1 MVTFKDL
8 GLSPEVLKALEDLNF
23 TIPTPIQEQ
32 AIPHLLSEKSD
43 FVGLAQTGTGK
54 TAAFGLPM
62 LTRINSNARLPE
74 ALILCPTRELCL
86 QITKDLE
93 GYGKYLTPEGVVA
106 VYGGADIRRQMKQ
119 IKDGASVIVATPGR
133 LLDLIQRKALSLSN
147 VQIVVLDEADEM
159 LNMGFKEDIDE
170 ILSKTP
176 EEKSTWLFSATM
188 PKEVASIAKK
198 FMDNPFEVSIGH
210 KNQGNDNIT
219 HSFYVTK
226 EKNRYEAL
234 KRLIDTNPEI
244 FGLIFCRT
252 RRETQEVAEKLAKEN
267 YNAEALHGDL
277 SQAQRDRVMKLF
289 RQRSLQLLVATDVA
303 ARGIDVDDISHVIN
317 YNLPDDIENY
327 THRSGRTARAGKT
340 GHSLVII
347 NPKEKH
353 KVRSIEKQMRVE
365 FKEGVIPNPEDILKN
380 QMDATIQKIVET
392 PVNEKEL
399 EKYMSDSVGILE
411 AYDKDMIIK
420 MFLSAELNRFMDY
433 YRGSSN
439 LNEAASNDGGGND
452 RAPRR
457 RGDFDENTQ
466 RYFVSLGRKDGLNPG
481 GLLRVICDE
490 TGLTSSDIGRIDIKD
505 KFAFFETKP
514 ELSKAILDGQSNM
527 QYEGKTMTIEL
538 TDKAPKSD
546 RGGSGGFGGNRGGDR
561 GGKFKGDRK
570 PSFGGGGG
578 YGGGGGSYGGGF
590 GGNRGGGGGGFRGRR
605 DEAGGSSGSSS
616 GGGFRGRRDEAGG
629 SSSGGGFRGRKD
641 DAGGTGGSSAGGGF
655 RKKEGKTED
664 KFNAKRK
671 RK

>member
-1 MVTFKDL
+1 MVTFKEL
-8 GLSPEVLKALEDLNF
+8 GLSSEVLKALEDLNF

-74 ALILCPTRELCL
+74 SLILCPTRELCL
-86 QITKDLE
+86 QITKDLT
-93 GYGKYLTPEGVVA
+93 GFGKYLNPDGVVA

-176 EEKSTWLFSATM
+176 DTKSTWLFSATM

-198 FMDNPFEVSIGH
+198 FMDSPFEVSIGH
-210 KNQGNDNIT
+210 KNQGNVNIT
-219 HSFYVTK
+219 HSFFVTK

-234 KRLIDTNPEI
+234 KRLIDMNPDI

-289 RQRSLQLLVATDVA
+289 RNRSLQLLVATDVA

-365 FKEGVIPNPEDILKN
+365 FKEGIIPNSEDILKN

-439 LNEAASNDGGGND
+439 LNETASNDGGSEG
-452 RAPRR
+452 RSPRR

-466 RYFVSLGRKDGLNPG
+466 RYFVSLGRTDGLNPG

-514 ELSKAILDGQSNM
+514 ELSQAILQNQSNM
-527 QYEGKTMTIEL
+527 EYEGKKMTIEL
-538 TDKAPKSD
+538 TDQAPKSD
-546 RGGSGGFGGNRGGDR
+546 RGDRGGFGGNRGGKFRGDRKPSFGGGGGFGGNRGGDR
-561 GGKFKGDRK
+561 GGDR
-570 PSFGGGGG
+570 
-578 YGGGGGSYGGGF
+578 
-590 GGNRGGGGGGFRGRR
+590 GGFRGRR
-605 DEAGGSSGSSS
+605 DDSGGSGSSA
-616 GGGFRGRRDEAGG
+616 GGDRGGFRGRRDDAG
-629 SSSGGGFRGRKD
+629 SS
-641 DAGGTGGSSAGGGF
+641 GSSAGGGGF

>member
-1 MVTFKDL
+1 MLTFKEL
-8 GLSPEVLKALEDLNF
+8 GLSQEVLKALEDLNF
-23 TIPTPIQEQ
+23 INPTPIQEQ
-32 AIPHLLSEKSD
+32 AIPHLLSDQSD

-62 LTRINSNARLPE
+62 LSKINMNARVPE

-86 QITKDLE
+86 QITKDIE
-93 GYGKYLTPEGVVA
+93 SYGKYLKPDGVVA

-133 LLDLIQRKALSLSN
+133 LLDLIQRKALSLAN

-176 EEKSTWLFSATM
+176 DTKDTWLFSATM
-188 PKEVASIAKK
+188 PKEVAAIAKK
-198 FMDNPFEVSIGH
+198 FMDSPFEVSIGH

-353 KVRSIEKQMRVE
+353 KIRSIEKQMRVE
-365 FKEGVIPNPEDILKN
+365 FKEGIIPNSEDILKN

-392 PVNEKEL
+392 PVNEEEL
-399 EKYMSDSVGILE
+399 AKYMSDSLCILE

-439 LNEAASNDGGGND
+439 LNESASNDGGEG
-452 RAPRR
+452 RAKRN

-466 RYFVSLGRKDGLNPG
+466 RYFVSLGRQDGLNPG

-505 KFAFFETKP
+505 RFSFFETKP
-514 ELSKAILDGQSNM
+514 ELSKAILDNQSNM
-527 QYEGKTMTIEL
+527 EYEGKKMSIEL

-546 RGGSGGFGGNRGGDR
+546 RGDRGGFGGNR

-570 PSFGGGGG
+570 PSFGGGGF
-578 YGGGGGSYGGGF
+578 GS
-590 GGNRGGGGGGFRGRR
+590 NRGGDKGGFRGRR
-605 DEAGGSSGSSS
+605 D
-616 GGGFRGRRDEAGG
+616 D
-629 SSSGGGFRGRKD
+629 SGGGFRGRKD
-641 DAGGTGGSSAGGGF
+641 DTGGGF
-655 RKKEGKTED
+655 RGKKDDTVGGFRGKKDDSGSGFRKTEGKTED

>member
-1 MVTFKDL
+1 MVTFDQL
-8 GLSPEVLKALEDLNF
+8 GLSEQVLKALHDLNF
-23 TIPTPIQEQ
+23 ITPTPIQEQ
-32 AIPHLLSEKSD
+32 AIPHLMSDKSD

-54 TAAFGLPM
+54 TAAFGLP
-62 LTRINSNARLPE
+62 LLSKIDSNSRLPE

-86 QITKDLE
+86 QITKDLA
-93 GYGKYLTPEGVVA
+93 GYGKYLNPEGIVA

-119 IKDGASVIVATPGR
+119 IKDGSSVIVATPGR
-133 LLDLIQRKALSLSN
+133 LLDLIKRKALSLSN
-147 VQIVVLDEADEM
+147 VETVVLDEADEM

-176 EEKSTWLFSATM
+176 DTKSTWLFSATM

-210 KNQGNDNIT
+210 KNQGNENIT
-219 HSFYVTK
+219 HTFYVTK
-226 EKNRYEAL
+226 ERNRYEAL

-244 FGLIFCRT
+244 FGLVFCRT

-340 GHSLVII
+340 GQSLVII

-353 KVRSIEKQMRVE
+353 KVRSIEKQMRVA
-365 FKEGVIPNPEDILKN
+365 FKEGIIPNSEDILKN

-392 PVNEKEL
+392 PVNDEEI

-411 AYDKDMIIK
+411 AYPKEAIIK

-433 YRGSSN
+433 YRGSAN
-439 LNEAASNDGGGND
+439 LNETASNDGGGGEG
-452 RAPRR
+452 RSPRR
-457 RGDFDENTQ
+457 RGDFDEDTQ
-466 RYFVSLGRKDGLNPG
+466 RYFVSLGRQDGLNPG
-481 GLLRVICDE
+481 GLLRVICDGS
-490 TGLTSSDIGRIDIKD
+490 GLTSSDIGRIDIKD
-505 KFAFFETKP
+505 RFAFFETKP
-514 ELSKAILDGQSNM
+514 ELSKVILESKEM
-527 QYEGKTMTIEL
+527 LQYEGKPLNIEL

-546 RGGSGGFGGNRGGDR
+546 RGGSGGFGGR

-578 YGGGGGSYGGGF
+578 FGGGF
-590 GGNRGGGGGGFRGRR
+590 GGNRGGDRGGFRGRR
-605 DEAGGSSGSSS
+605 DDAGSS
-616 GGGFRGRRDEAGG
+616 GG
-629 SSSGGGFRGRKD
+629 SSS
-641 DAGGTGGSSAGGGF
+641 GGGF

>member
-1 MVTFKDL
+1 MITFDQL
-8 GLSPEVLKALEDLNF
+8 GLSKEVLKGLSDLNF
-23 TIPTPIQEQ
+23 INPTPIQEQ
-32 AIPHLLSEKSD
+32 AIPHLLSDQSD

-54 TAAFGLPM
+54 TAAFGLP
-62 LTRINSNARLPE
+62 LLSRIDCFSKAPQ

-86 QITKDLE
+86 QITKDL
-93 GYGKYLTPEGVVA
+93 GAYGKFLNPSGVVA

-119 IKDGASVIVATPGR
+119 IKDGASVIIATPGR
-133 LLDLIQRKALSLSN
+133 LMDLINRKAISLS
-147 VQIVVLDEADEM
+147 QISIVVLDEADEM

-170 ILSKTP
+170 ILSTTP
-176 EEKSTWLFSATM
+176 DTKNTWLFSATM

-198 FMDNPFEVSIGH
+198 FMNNPFEISIGH
-210 KNQGNDNIT
+210 KNQGNENIT

-234 KRLIDTNPEI
+234 KRLIDTNPDI

-267 YNAEALHGDL
+267 YNAESLHGDL

-289 RQRSLQLLVATDVA
+289 RQKNLQLLVATDVA

-340 GHSLVII
+340 GLSLVII

-353 KVRSIEKQMRVE
+353 KIRSIEKQMRVE
-365 FKEGVIPNPEDILKN
+365 FKEGLIPDPEDILKN
-380 QMDATIQKIVET
+380 QMDSAIQKIVET

-399 EKYMSDSVGILE
+399 SKYMTDSLGVLE

-439 LNEAASNDGGGND
+439 LNEAASNDGDRGGD
-452 RAPRR
+452 GTRR
-457 RGDFDENTQ
+457 KRSDFDSDSQ
-466 RYFVSLGRKDGLNPG
+466 RYFVSLGRQDGLNPG
-481 GLLRVICDE
+481 GLLRVLCDE

-505 KFAFFETKP
+505 SFAFFETKQEHSKTILLKQ
-514 ELSKAILDGQSNM
+514 ELM
-527 QYEGKTMTIEL
+527 QYEGKELNIEL
-538 TDKAPKSD
+538 TNKAV
-546 RGGSGGFGGNRGGDR
+546 GGGDR
-561 GGKFKGDRK
+561 PR
-570 PSFGGGGG
+570 GGG
-578 YGGGGGSYGGGF
+578 GGGGGSRFKSDRKPAFGGGGF
-590 GGNRGGGGGGFRGRR
+590 GGNRDRGGDKGGFRGRK
-605 DEAGGSSGSSS
+605 DDAGST
-616 GGGFRGRRDEAGG
+616 
-629 SSSGGGFRGRKD
+629 GGGFRGRKD
-641 DAGGTGGSSAGGGF
+641 DAGSTAGAFRGRKDDAGSGGGSFRGRKDDAGSSGTGF
-655 RKKEGKTED
+655 RGKTEGKSQD
-664 KFNAKRK
+664 KINEKRK

>member
-62 LTRINSNARLPE
+62 LTRINSNARFPE

-93 GYGKYLTPEGVVA
+93 GYGKYLNPQGVVA

-198 FMDNPFEVSIGH
+198 FMDSPFEVSIGH

-365 FKEGVIPNPEDILKN
+365 FKEGIIPNPEDILKN

-411 AYDKDMIIK
+411 AFDKDMIIK

-452 RAPRR
+452 RGPRR

-466 RYFVSLGRKDGLNPG
+466 RYFVSLGRQDGLNPG

-514 ELSKAILDGQSNM
+514 ELSKAILDNQSNM
-527 QYEGKTMTIEL
+527 EYEGKKMSIEL

-546 RGGSGGFGGNRGGDR
+546 RGDRGGFGGNRGGKFRGDRKPAFGGGGGFGGNRGGDR
-561 GGKFKGDRK
+561 GGDR
-570 PSFGGGGG
+570 
-578 YGGGGGSYGGGF
+578 
-590 GGNRGGGGGGFRGRR
+590 GGFRGRR
-605 DEAGGSSGSSS
+605 DDSGGSGSSA
-616 GGGFRGRRDEAGG
+616 GGDRSGFRGRRDDAG
-629 SSSGGGFRGRKD
+629 SS
-641 DAGGTGGSSAGGGF
+641 GSSAGGGF

>member
-1 MVTFKDL
+1 MVTFNEL

-23 TIPTPIQEQ
+23 INPTPIQEQ
-32 AIPHLLSEKSD
+32 AIPHLLQDQSD

-62 LTRINSNARLPE
+62 LSRIDCFSKTPQ
-74 ALILCPTRELCL
+74 ALVLCPTRELCL
-86 QITKDLE
+86 QITRDL
-93 GYGKYLTPEGVVA
+93 GDFGKYLNPAGTVA
-106 VYGGADIRRQMKQ
+106 VYGGADIRRQMTQ
-119 IKDGASVIVATPGR
+119 IKNGASVIVATPGR
-133 LLDLIQRKALSLSN
+133 LMDLINRKALSLS
-147 VQIVVLDEADEM
+147 QISVVILDEADEM
-159 LNMGFKEDIDE
+159 LNMGFKEDIDD
-170 ILSKTP
+170 ILAKTP
-176 EEKSTWLFSATM
+176 DSKNTWLFSATM
-188 PKEVASIAKK
+188 PKEVAAIAKK
-198 FMDNPFEVSIGH
+198 FMDNPFEISIGH
-210 KNQGNDNIT
+210 KNQGNANIT
-219 HSFYVTK
+219 HTFFVTK

-234 KRLIDTNPEI
+234 KRLIDMNPEI

-289 RQRSLQLLVATDVA
+289 RERNLQLLVATDVA

-365 FKEGVIPNPEDILKN
+365 FNEGSIPNSEDILKN
-380 QMDATIQKIVET
+380 QMDAAIQKIVET
-392 PVNEKEL
+392 PVNEEEL
-399 EKYMSDSVGILE
+399 SRYMSDTIGILE
-411 AYDKDMIIK
+411 AYSKEEIIN

-439 LNEAASNDGGGND
+439 LNESAAEGGGEARRGD
-452 RAPRR
+452 RR
-457 RGDFDENTQ
+457 RGDFDGNTQ

-481 GLLRVICDE
+481 GLLRVICDG
-490 TGLTSSDIGRIDIKD
+490 TGLTSADIGRIDIKD
-505 KFAFFETKP
+505 RFAFFETKP
-514 ELSKAILDGQSNM
+514 ELSKNILQHQGNM
-527 QYEGKTMTIEL
+527 EYEGKTMNIEL
-538 TDKAPKSD
+538 TDSAPKSD
-546 RGGSGGFGGNRGGDR
+546 RGGSGGGFR

-570 PSFGGGGG
+570 SSFGG
-578 YGGGGGSYGGGF
+578 GGGF
-590 GGNRGGGGGGFRGRR
+590 GGNRERSGDRGGDRGGFRGRR
-605 DEAGGSSGSSS
+605 DDS
-616 GGGFRGRRDEAGG
+616 GGGFRGKREESGTGG
-629 SSSGGGFRGRKD
+629 FRGRKEESGTGGFRGRKD
-641 DAGGTGGSSAGGGF
+641 EAGTGGF
-655 RKKEGKTED
+655 KRREVKTDD
-664 KFNAKRK
+664 KINAKRK

>member
-1 MVTFKDL
+1 MVTFKEL
-8 GLSPEVLKALEDLNF
+8 GLSSEVLKALEDLNF

-74 ALILCPTRELCL
+74 SLILCPTRELCL
-86 QITKDLE
+86 QITKDLT
-93 GYGKYLTPEGVVA
+93 GFGKYLNPDGVVA

-176 EEKSTWLFSATM
+176 DTKSTWLFSATM

-198 FMDNPFEVSIGH
+198 FMDSPFEVSIGH
-210 KNQGNDNIT
+210 KNQGNVNIT
-219 HSFYVTK
+219 HSFFVTK

-234 KRLIDTNPEI
+234 KRLIDMNPDI

-289 RQRSLQLLVATDVA
+289 RNRSLQLLVATDVA

-365 FKEGVIPNPEDILKN
+365 FKEGMIPNSEDILKN

-439 LNEAASNDGGGND
+439 LNETASNDGGSEG
-452 RAPRR
+452 RSPRR

-466 RYFVSLGRKDGLNPG
+466 RYFVSLGRTDGLNPG

-514 ELSKAILDGQSNM
+514 ELSQAILQNQSNM
-527 QYEGKTMTIEL
+527 EYEGKKMTIEL
-538 TDKAPKSD
+538 TDQAPKSD
-546 RGGSGGFGGNRGGDR
+546 RGDRGGFGGNRGGKFRGDRKPSFGGGGGFGGNRGGDR
-561 GGKFKGDRK
+561 GGDR
-570 PSFGGGGG
+570 
-578 YGGGGGSYGGGF
+578 
-590 GGNRGGGGGGFRGRR
+590 GGFRGRR
-605 DEAGGSSGSSS
+605 DDSGGSGSSA
-616 GGGFRGRRDEAGG
+616 GGDRGGFRGRRDDAG
-629 SSSGGGFRGRKD
+629 SS
-641 DAGGTGGSSAGGGF
+641 GSSAGGGGF

>member
-1 MVTFKDL
+1 
-8 GLSPEVLKALEDLNF
+8 
-23 TIPTPIQEQ
+23 
-32 AIPHLLSEKSD
+32 
-43 FVGLAQTGTGK
+43 
-54 TAAFGLPM
+54 
-62 LTRINSNARLPE
+62 
-74 ALILCPTRELCL
+74 
-86 QITKDLE
+86 
-93 GYGKYLTPEGVVA
+93 
-106 VYGGADIRRQMKQ
+106 
-119 IKDGASVIVATPGR
+119 
-133 LLDLIQRKALSLSN
+133 
-147 VQIVVLDEADEM
+147 
-159 LNMGFKEDIDE
+159 
-170 ILSKTP
+170 
-176 EEKSTWLFSATM
+176 
-188 PKEVASIAKK
+188 
-198 FMDNPFEVSIGH
+198 
-210 KNQGNDNIT
+210 
-219 HSFYVTK
+219 
-226 EKNRYEAL
+226 
-234 KRLIDTNPEI
+234 
-244 FGLIFCRT
+244 
-252 RRETQEVAEKLAKEN
+252 
-267 YNAEALHGDL
+267 
-277 SQAQRDRVMKLF
+277 
-289 RQRSLQLLVATDVA
+289 
-303 ARGIDVDDISHVIN
+303 
-317 YNLPDDIENY
+317 
-327 THRSGRTARAGKT
+327 
-340 GHSLVII
+340 
-347 NPKEKH
+347 
-353 KVRSIEKQMRVE
+353 
-365 FKEGVIPNPEDILKN
+365 
-380 QMDATIQKIVET
+380 
-392 PVNEKEL
+392 
-399 EKYMSDSVGILE
+399 
-411 AYDKDMIIK
+411 

-452 RAPRR
+452 RAPRK

-466 RYFVSLGRKDGLNPG
+466 RYFVSLGRQDGLNPG

-641 DAGGTGGSSAGGGF
+641 DASGTGGSSAGGGF

>member
-62 LTRINSNARLPE
+62 LTRINSNARFPE

-93 GYGKYLTPEGVVA
+93 GYGKYLNPQGVVA

-198 FMDNPFEVSIGH
+198 FMDSPFEVSIGH

-411 AYDKDMIIK
+411 AFDKDMIIK

-452 RAPRR
+452 RGPRR

-466 RYFVSLGRKDGLNPG
+466 RYFVSLGRQDGLNPG

-514 ELSKAILDGQSNM
+514 ELSKAILDNQSNM
-527 QYEGKTMTIEL
+527 EYEGKKMSIEL

-546 RGGSGGFGGNRGGDR
+546 RGDRGGFGGNRGGKFRGDRKPAFGGGGGFGGNRGGDR
-561 GGKFKGDRK
+561 GGDR
-570 PSFGGGGG
+570 
-578 YGGGGGSYGGGF
+578 
-590 GGNRGGGGGGFRGRR
+590 GGFRGRR
-605 DEAGGSSGSSS
+605 DDSGGSGSSA
-616 GGGFRGRRDEAGG
+616 GGDRSGFRGRRDDAG
-629 SSSGGGFRGRKD
+629 SS
-641 DAGGTGGSSAGGGF
+641 GSSAGGGF

>member
-93 GYGKYLTPEGVVA
+93 GYGKYLNPQGVVA

-198 FMDNPFEVSIGH
+198 FMDSPFEVSIGH

-365 FKEGVIPNPEDILKN
+365 FKEGIIPNPEDILKN

-399 EKYMSDSVGILE
+399 EKYMSDSVSILE

-452 RAPRR
+452 RGPRR

-466 RYFVSLGRKDGLNPG
+466 RYFVSLGRQDGLNPG

-514 ELSKAILDGQSNM
+514 ELSQAILQNQSNM
-527 QYEGKTMTIEL
+527 EYEGKKMSIEL

-546 RGGSGGFGGNRGGDR
+546 RGDRGGFGGNRGGKFRGDRKPAFGGGGGFGGNRGGDR
-561 GGKFKGDRK
+561 GGDR
-570 PSFGGGGG
+570 
-578 YGGGGGSYGGGF
+578 
-590 GGNRGGGGGGFRGRR
+590 GGFRGRR
-605 DEAGGSSGSSS
+605 DDSGGSGSSA
-616 GGGFRGRRDEAGG
+616 GGDRGGFRGRRDDAG
-629 SSSGGGFRGRKD
+629 SS
-641 DAGGTGGSSAGGGF
+641 GSPTAGGGF

>member
-1 MVTFKDL
+1 MLTFKEL

-23 TIPTPIQEQ
+23 INPTPIQEQ
-32 AIPHLLSEKSD
+32 AIPHLLSDQSD

-62 LTRINSNARLPE
+62 LSKINMNARVPE

-86 QITKDLE
+86 QISKDLE
-93 GYGKYLTPEGVVA
+93 GYGKYLKPDGVVA

-133 LLDLIQRKALSLSN
+133 LLDLIQRKALTLSH
-147 VQIVVLDEADEM
+147 VQVVVLDEADEM

-170 ILSKTP
+170 ILAKTP
-176 EEKSTWLFSATM
+176 DTKNTWLFSATM

-198 FMDNPFEVSIGH
+198 FMDNPFEISVGH
-210 KNQGNDNIT
+210 KNQGNVNIT
-219 HSFYVTK
+219 HSFFVTK

-234 KRLIDTNPEI
+234 KRLIDMNPDI

-353 KVRSIEKQMRVE
+353 KIRSIEKQMRVE
-365 FKEGVIPNPEDILKN
+365 FKEGVIPNSEDILKN

-392 PVNEKEL
+392 PVNEEEL
-399 EKYMSDSVGILE
+399 SKYMSDSLCILE

-439 LNEAASNDGGGND
+439 LNEAASNDGGEGRTKRN
-452 RAPRR
+452 

-466 RYFVSLGRKDGLNPG
+466 RYFVSLGRQDGLNPG

-505 KFAFFETKP
+505 RFSFFETKP
-514 ELSKAILDGQSNM
+514 ELSKAILDNQSNM
-527 QYEGKTMTIEL
+527 EYEGKNMSIEL

-546 RGGSGGFGGNRGGDR
+546 RGDRGGFGGNRGGR
-561 GGKFKGDRK
+561 FKGDRK
-570 PSFGGGGG
+570 PSFGGGGF
-578 YGGGGGSYGGGF
+578 GGSRSGD
-590 GGNRGGGGGGFRGRR
+590 RGGDRGGFRGRR
-605 DEAGGSSGSSS
+605 DDSGGDR
-616 GGGFRGRRDEAGG
+616 GGFRGRRDDSGGSGSTAGG
-629 SSSGGGFRGRKD
+629 DRGGFRGRRD
-641 DAGGTGGSSAGGGF
+641 SSGASGSSSTGGGF
-655 RKKEGKTED
+655 RKSEGKTED

>member
-1 MVTFKDL
+1 MTFEEL
-8 GLSPEVLKALEDLNF
+8 GLSPEVLKALNDLNF
-23 TIPTPIQEQ
+23 VNPTPIQEQ
-32 AIPHLLSEKSD
+32 AIPHLLSDQAD

-62 LTRINSNARLPE
+62 MSRIDCFSKAPQ
-74 ALILCPTRELCL
+74 ALVICPTRELCL
-86 QITKDLE
+86 QITRDLSE
-93 GYGKYLTPEGVVA
+93 YGKYLNPQGVVA

-133 LLDLIQRKALSLSN
+133 LMDLINRKAISLS
-147 VQIVVLDEADEM
+147 QISIVILDEADEM

-176 EEKSTWLFSATM
+176 ESKNTWLFSATM
-188 PKEVASIAKK
+188 PKEVAAIAKK
-198 FMDNPFEVSIGH
+198 FMDNPFEISIGH
-210 KNQGNDNIT
+210 KNQGNENIT
-219 HSFYVTK
+219 HSYFVAK

-234 KRLIDTNPEI
+234 KRLIDMHPEI

-252 RRETQEVAEKLAKEN
+252 RRETQEVAEKLGKEG

-277 SQAQRDRVMKLF
+277 SQAQRDRVMKMF
-289 RQRSLQLLVATDVA
+289 RDRSLQLLVATDVA
-303 ARGIDVDDISHVIN
+303 ARGIDVDNISHVIN

-365 FKEGVIPNPEDILKN
+365 FKEGIIPNSEDILKN
-380 QMDATIQKIVET
+380 QMDAAISKIVDT
-392 PVNEKEL
+392 PVNEEEL
-399 EKYMSDSVGILE
+399 GKYMSDSIGILE
-411 AYDKDMIIK
+411 AYPKDMIIK

-439 LNEAASNDGGGND
+439 LNEEAQNGGGGSD
-452 RAPRR
+452 GRAPRR
-457 RGDFDENTQ
+457 RGDFDDNAQ

-490 TGLTSSDIGRIDIKD
+490 TGLISSDIGRIDIKD
-505 KFAFFETKP
+505 RFAFFETKP
-514 ELSKAILDGQSNM
+514 ELSKAIIQGQSKM
-527 QYEGKTMTIEL
+527 EFEGKPMNIEL

-546 RGGSGGFGGNRGGDR
+546 RGGGGFK
-561 GGKFKGDRK
+561 GGKFKGERR
-570 PSFGGGGG
+570 
-578 YGGGGGSYGGGF
+578 GGF
-590 GGNRGGGGGGFRGRR
+590 GGGNSGGGGGFRGRR
-605 DEAGGSSGSSS
+605 DDSGGGS
-616 GGGFRGRRDEAGG
+616 GGGFRGRSDG
-629 SSSGGGFRGRKD
+629 SGGGYKGRRED
-641 DAGGTGGSSAGGGF
+641 GGF
-655 RKKEGKTED
+655 KKTESKTED